1 MALLEI
7 VFFSSSE
14 TGLSSVFHANSLH
27 QIITPG
33 RCYRD
38 TYIAGLRLVLVAVAA
53 ALPACDS
60 VSFVSAYPSSRRLF
74 QLCGLQTVCK
84 ILP

>member
-14 TGLSSVFHANSLH
+14 TGLSVFHANSLH

-38 TYIAGLRLVLVAVAA
+38 TYIAALRLVLVAVAA

-60 VSFVSAYPSSRRLF
+60 VSFVSAYPSSRRLL